1 MTLRYILVQLIGLCG
16 TLLFFF
22 SYQCKSNR
30 RLFQVQFASYVFYTA
45 HLLLLGAVTF
55 SGHLREVQLVL
66 IALRQYLLHRQ
77 DRVEQ

>member
-45 HLLLLGAVTF
+45 HLLLLGAVTCVLQSEQFGYLNDF
-55 SGHLREVQLVL
+55 SL
-66 IALRQYLLHRQ
+66 
-77 DRVEQ
+77 